1 MMIDVIGAIRQWA
14 ADKRLPDAALARWL
28 GLDDE
33 SRRAL
38 LTMAKELRLRTAQ
51 MATVLDLIEE
61 IGLRESATA
70 AAILAREPVT
80 AVIAGGGSTPDRASA
95 MIEAL
100 RAIRFPELT
109 RAREHL
115 EARIRA
121 LSLPR
126 SVRVR
131 LPRELSS
138 DELTLELR
146 AHTAVEM
153 EAALNALGRVS
164 GDLQE
169 IVRLLGKG
177 DEI

>member
-1 MMIDVIGAIRQWA
+1 MMTDVIGAIRQWA
-14 ADKRLPDAALARWL
+14 ADKRLPDTALAHWL

-33 SRRAL
+33 SRLAL
-38 LTMAKELRLRTAQ
+38 LTLARALRLRTAQ
-51 MATVLDLIEE
+51 MAAVLELLAE
-61 IGLRESATA
+61 IGLREGATA
-70 AAILAREPVT
+70 AVILARAPV
-80 AVIAGGGSTPDRASA
+80 AGAIAGGGSAPDRASR

-109 RAREHL
+109 RARERL
-115 EARIRA
+115 EARLRA

-146 AHTAVEM
+146 AHTAAEM
-153 EAALNALGRVS
+153 EAALSALGRVS
-164 GDLQE
+164 SDLQE